1 MRDPSNQQGWPFPAA
16 TVWTRERAVFH
27 GFVVNGNTPVQALA
41 SFYGLDISAAHRAS
55 VVAEYLSEHL
65 HGCPLT
71 GDRVP
76 LGAIALVVL
85 KKSGRAVELA
95 GLDLGERTA
104 AARVKCFA
112 PHRTRA
118 RH

>member
-1 MRDPSNQQGWPFPAA
+1 MRDQNNRQIWPFPAA
-16 TVWTRERAVFH
+16 TAWTRDRAVFH

-55 VVAEYLSEHL
+55 VVAEYLREHL
-65 HGCPLT
+65 HGYPLT

-95 GLDLGERTA
+95 GLDLGEGTA
-104 AARVKCFA
+104 AARVKYFS
-112 PHRTRA
+112 PHRSQA